1 MWKGGKGLTGVSK
14 RTLYRVWAP
23 KRHRDLKGL
32 GPSSEKTPLPLGLM
46 LIHIC

>member
-23 KRHRDLKGL
+23 KKDTEILKVWGQAPKKHPFHL
-32 GPSSEKTPLPLGLM
+32 A
-46 LIHIC
+46 